1 MRALAFI
8 AILAFAAPAAA
19 AEIGV
24 VSAATSRML
33 PAGRE
38 LQLGKRIV
46 TGPDDRLDLLF
57 VDGTSVTVGANSA
70 LVIDRFDRSGSSSEL
85 VLSAER
91 GTFRLVGGA
100 PGGDRI
106 ARIVTPSTTVDLKNG
121 IATVEVGDRGV
132 VATLPAGQFDGR
144 HRPGPDPYGD
154 THRLADRYRRR
165 PAGAAAGGV
174 AGPAGGARTV
184 RAHGQRRSVA
194 ARLRRQRDDPAAAGR
209 RRPRARRTN
218 RPRR

>member
-24 VSAATSRML
+24 VSAATSRTL

-38 LQLGKRIV
+38 LQLGERIV
-46 TGPDDRLDLLF
+46 TGPGDRLDLLF
-57 VDGTSVTVGANSA
+57 VDGTSVTVGADSA

-91 GTFRLVGGA
+91 GAFRLVGGA

-132 VATLPAGQFDGR
+132 VASFLQGEFDGR
-144 HRPGPDPYGD
+144 RWPGSHPDGD
-154 THRLADRYRRR
+154 THRLANHDRWR
-165 PAGAAAGGV
+165 PAGSAAHGV
-174 AGPAGGARTV
+174 TGPAGQA
-184 RAHGQRRSVA
+184 
-194 ARLRRQRDDPAAAGR
+194 
-209 RRPRARRTN
+209 
-218 RPRR
+218 